1 MDKEALKQ
9 QEILYTQDF
18 QLQQLEHRMA
28 RLQGERSDDEK
39 VQLQT
44 KIKVRPFVL
53 IILGKWKHVIFNSGT
68 GIQYNTMNFYGIT
81 LSLT

>member
-1 MDKEALKQ
+1 MSHPSHGCVYILKGCRVTMRNLTSKQHKVDEQALKQ

-39 VQLQT
+39 LQLQAR
-44 KIKVRPFVL
+44 IKACSCPPV
-53 IILGKWKHVIFNSGT
+53 T
-68 GIQYNTMNFYGIT
+68 
-81 LSLT
+81 

>member
-1 MDKEALKQ
+1 MRNLTSKQYKVDKEALKQ

-39 VQLQT
+39 LQLQAR
-44 KIKVRPFVL
+44 IKA
-53 IILGKWKHVIFNSGT
+53 
-68 GIQYNTMNFYGIT
+68 
-81 LSLT
+81 

>member
-1 MDKEALKQ
+1 MRNLTSKQHKVDEQALKQ

-39 VQLQT
+39 LQLQAR
-44 KIKVRPFVL
+44 IKACSCPPV
-53 IILGKWKHVIFNSGT
+53 T
-68 GIQYNTMNFYGIT
+68 
-81 LSLT
+81 

>member
-1 MDKEALKQ
+1 LTSKQNKVDKESLKQ

-39 VQLQT
+39 LQLQA
-44 KIKVRPFVL
+44 KIKV
-53 IILGKWKHVIFNSGT
+53 IIDAKKFLLYMVFCLVHVGVGS
-68 GIQYNTMNFYGIT
+68 
-81 LSLT
+81 